1 MFEINEKLQIL
12 QDSQKDGD
20 FIIQIYVRIVC
31 PLCVVLAVFISQI
44 FMFCSDEAMGLF
56 SLTLSLS
63 LSSCIIECGCFAV
76 GGSVFFSSSLL
87 CGGCNC
93 FALNISTAKSTG
105 AHTPSLSRCTVR

>member
-1 MFEINEKLQIL
+1 MVRIQCVKMFEINEKLQIL

-56 SLTLSLS
+56 FAHSLALSLV
-63 LSSCIIECGCFAV
+63 LY
-76 GGSVFFSSSLL
+76 
-87 CGGCNC
+87 
-93 FALNISTAKSTG
+93 
-105 AHTPSLSRCTVR
+105 H